1 MVEIT
6 ATAVKTIEQI
16 VQDSLKRALPEDFVN
31 KTTVEAVKR
40 IESCT
45 VPQFKNKGNK
55 IRYEGN
61 KSIMEKIDET
71 TSAIEKL
78 KTERCQEKLTE
89 GKKTILKQKKL
100 LRIADRDEEGWEV
113 EKCHLSEDL
122 TSESE
127 DEKHP
132 SRARRE
138 AAGNKKAKENK
149 KRKKISK

>member
-1 MVEIT
+1 M
-6 ATAVKTIEQI
+6 
-16 VQDSLKRALPEDFVN
+16 
-31 KTTVEAVKR
+31 
-40 IESCT
+40 
-45 VPQFKNKGNK
+45 
-55 IRYEGN
+55 
-61 KSIMEKIDET
+61 
-71 TSAIEKL
+71 
-78 KTERCQEKLTE
+78 
-89 GKKTILKQKKL
+89 